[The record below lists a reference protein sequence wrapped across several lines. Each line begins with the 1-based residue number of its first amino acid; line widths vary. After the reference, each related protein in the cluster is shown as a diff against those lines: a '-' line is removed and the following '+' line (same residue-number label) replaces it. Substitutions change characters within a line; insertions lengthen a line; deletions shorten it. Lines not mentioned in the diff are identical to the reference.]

1 MARKE
6 SILKAFTNRFRPQ
19 VVEKLNPGQRY
30 IAMQEGPTIDPA
42 PNNYYSYYEQLG
54 VVNRA
59 VNMVVDAASQIDI
72 IVAEDK
78 LPQDMPPRGG
88 TKKARVEKLLNSEPN
103 PFQDISTFRRL
114 IFADLLV
121 DGNAFIYYDGV
132 HIYHLPAY
140 LISIE
145 VDYKLYV
152 KEFTLDGPGGEIKY
166 TPEEVI
172 HIKDNSIRGIY
183 RGISRLSSAKSAM
196 TLLWRMV
203 KYQDKF
209 FENGAIP
216 GLILKSPNSLSEK
229 LKEKMI
235 DSWLIQYSPNAG
247 GKRPLILDGGMELD
261 RLSNTN
267 FKELDFENSIVKQ
280 EHAILKTLGIPPVLL
295 DGGNNA
301 NIRPNQRLFYI
312 ETVIPLVDKVM
323 KGYERFFGWQLIPDN
338 DIPGLQPE
346 LQEQAGYAVS
356 LVNGGI
362 ITPNEARKTLAFEE
376 SEDPL
381 MEEIRVPV
389 NVAGSAADP
398 SQGGRPSN
406 GTSNE

>member
-1 MARKE
+1 MAREE
-6 SILKAFTNRFRPQ
+6 SFLKSLAGIFTPRET
-19 VVEKLNPGQRY
+19 VEKLNPGQRY
-30 IAMQEGPTIDPA
+30 IAHQESTNIDPA
-42 PNNYYSYYEQLG
+42 PNNYYTYYEQLG

-72 IVAEDK
+72 IVDDDR
-78 LPQDMPPRGG
+78 LGQDMPVAKG

-114 IFADLLV
+114 IYTDLLI
-121 DGNAFIYYDGV
+121 DGNAFIYFDGV
-132 HIYHLPAY
+132 HLYHLPAH
-140 LISIE
+140 LVSILTDPR
-145 VDYKLYV
+145 VY
-152 KEFTLDGPGGEIKY
+152 IKGYRMGDINY
-166 TPEEVI
+166 TADEVI
-172 HIKDNSIRGIY
+172 HIKDNSIRGVY
-183 RGISRLSSAKSAM
+183 RGVSRLSSAKSSM
-196 TLLWRMV
+196 VLLWRMI

-235 DSWLIQYSPNAG
+235 ESWLNAYSPNNG

-267 FKELDFENSIVKQ
+267 FKELDFEVSIIKQ
-280 EHAILKTLGIPPVLL
+280 EHAILKTLGIPPILL

-323 KGYERFFGWQLIPDN
+323 RGYERFFGWELIPDN

-346 LQEQAGYAVS
+346 LQEQANYAVA
-356 LVNGGI
+356 LVNGGV
-362 ITPNEARKTLAFEE
+362 ITPNEARKTLAFDE
-376 SEDPL
+376 SDDPE
-381 MEEIRVPV
+381 MDKVRVPV

-398 SQGGRPSN
+398 SQGGRPPKK
-406 GTSNE
+406 EP

>member
-1 MARKE
+1 MARE
-6 SILKAFTNRFRPQ
+6 TILKSFTSMFRPQ

-30 IAMQEGPTIDPA
+30 IAHHEGPVLDPA
-42 PNNYYSYYEQLG
+42 PHNHWSYYEQLG

-72 IVAEDK
+72 IVGDDK
-78 LPQDMPPRGG
+78 LDQDMPPRGG
-88 TKKARVEKLLNSEPN
+88 TKKARVEKLLNTEPN

-114 IFADLLV
+114 LFTDLVV

-140 LISIE
+140 LVSI
-145 VDYKLYV
+145 VTDTKFYV
-152 KEFTLDGPGGEIKY
+152 KGFTMTGANGDIKY
-166 TPEEVI
+166 GPDEVI
-172 HIKDNSIRGIY
+172 HIKDNSIRGVY
-183 RGISRLSSAKSAM
+183 RGISRLGSAKTAM
-196 TLLWRMV
+196 VLLWRMI

-216 GLILKSPNSLSEK
+216 GLVLKSPNSLSEK
-229 LKEKMI
+229 LKDKMI
-235 DSWLIQYSPNAG
+235 ESWLKQYSPNAG
-247 GKRPLILDGGMELD
+247 GRRPLILDGGMELD

-267 FKELDFENSIVKQ
+267 FKELDFEVSIVKQ
-280 EHAILKTLGIPPVLL
+280 EHAVLKTLGIPPVLL

-323 KGYERFFGWQLIPDN
+323 KGYERFFGWELIPDN

-346 LQEQAGYAVS
+346 LQEQATYAVS

-376 SEDPL
+376 SEDPE
-381 MEEIRVPV
+381 MDEIRIPV

-398 SQGGRPSN
+398 SQGGRPPKKA
-406 GTSNE
+406 TE

>member
-1 MARKE
+1 MARE
-6 SILKAFTNRFRPQ
+6 DSIIKSITSIFTPRT
-19 VVEKLNPGQRY
+19 VEKLNPGQRY
-30 IAMQEGPTIDPA
+30 VAMQEGPVVDPA
-42 PNNYYSYYEQLG
+42 PNNHFSYYEQLG

-72 IVAEDK
+72 IVDDDK
-78 LPQDMPPRGG
+78 LPQDMPPRTG

-114 IFADLLV
+114 IFTDLIV

-140 LISIE
+140 LVSI
-145 VDYKLYV
+145 VTDPKLYV
-152 KEFTLDGPGGEIKY
+152 KGYTMSGSGGDIKY
-166 TPEEVI
+166 SPDEVI
-172 HIKDNSIRGIY
+172 HIKDNSIRGVY
-183 RGISRLSSAKSAM
+183 RGASRLSSAKASM
-196 TLLWRMV
+196 VLLWRMI

-216 GLILKSPNSLSEK
+216 GLILKSPNSLSDK

-235 DSWLIQYSPNAG
+235 ESWLRAYSPNNG
-247 GKRPLILDGGMELD
+247 GRRPLILDGGMDLD

-267 FKELDFENSIVKQ
+267 FRELDFEVSIVKQ
-280 EHAILKTLGIPPVLL
+280 EHAILKTLGIPPILL

-312 ETVIPLVDKVM
+312 ETVIPLVDKVIR
-323 KGYERFFGWQLIPDN
+323 GYERFFGWELIPDN

-346 LQEQAGYAVS
+346 LQEQATYAVS

-376 SEDPL
+376 SEDEL
-381 MEEIRVPV
+381 MDEIRIPV

-398 SQGGRPSN
+398 SQGGRPPKKE
-406 GTSNE
+406 TE